1 MVLFYFFIF
10 FIFIFLAGVFF
21 AVFLTIILSIILK
34 MNNICIL
41 CSRMVS
47 WFISL
52 LLAGAFSKP

>member
-1 MVLFYFFIF
+1 MVSWFFPL
-10 FIFIFLAGVFF
+10 FLAGVFF